1 MSAGDRITGLLVA
14 TACIGLLW
22 LAGRA
27 VLVGDPPAVER
38 TASAP
43 VPSQQPAAR
52 PTAETAAPPVP
63 AGRTGPDV
71 PASLP
76 PAPHPTT
83 IRNVTPDDILPPPPV
98 SGPLKR
104 VEPRLPKLPERE
116 IPTEVTFHQPV
127 VLDAGNF
134 RTKKLTIR
142 LAGIDAPAL
151 EETCPSRLGGDWP
164 CGRRAR
170 TALRALVRRHA
181 ITCDNMEKMAGGVVL
196 ATCRRRGVDL
206 SAWMVEQGWARPQE
220 GAAQALV
227 DAAEAARAARKGLW
241 QLDWSARLPR
251 TGASQDAA
259 SEAEAGIAP
268 LLEGE
273 PVEIVD
279 TPWYPQGDRLQPG
292 DSTVE

>member
-1 MSAGDRITGLLVA
+1 MSAGGRITGLLVA

-38 TASAP
+38 TASTP
-43 VPSQQPAAR
+43 VPSQQRAAR
-52 PTAETAAPPVP
+52 LPAETAAPP
-63 AGRTGPDV
+63 
-71 PASLP
+71 
-76 PAPHPTT
+76 APHPAT

-181 ITCDNMEKMAGGVVL
+181 ITCDNMEETAGGVVL

-220 GAAQALV
+220 GAAQVLV

-251 TGASQDAA
+251 IGASQGATR
-259 SEAEAGIAP
+259 EAEAGIAP

-279 TPWYPQGDRLQPG
+279 TPWFPQAGGLQPG
-292 DSTVE
+292 DSTAE